1 MDCAGERLGVVPQ
14 ASRDFVVCLASV
26 LDQLV
31 TQAETTKLTRFDAVR
46 PPNIT
51 VEDYLSRL
59 YTYFGCSAECFVL
72 ALIYV
77 DRVVQSHESF
87 TVNRTN
93 VHRLILAALLV
104 GAKYFDDFFYS
115 NSYYSKVGGVRT
127 KELNTLETCLLEMLH
142 WRLYVSPEEYVQYMS
157 SVTAA
162 VRPAPPLE
170 VCVDVEMSESED
182 DCCKSSCASSASTF
196 SPEHCSPSNSS
207 AAFGSTTSKIPVADS
222 IIAAA
227 F

>member
-1 MDCAGERLGVVPQ
+1 MDCAGEGLPVVPQ

-26 LDQLV
+26 LEQLIA
-31 TQAETTKLTRFDAVR
+31 QAGTTKLTRFDAVR
-46 PPNIT
+46 PPNIS

-59 YTYFGCSAECFVL
+59 YNYFGCSVECFVL

-77 DRVVQSHESF
+77 DRVVQLHESF

-93 VHRLILAALLV
+93 VHRLILAALLI

-162 VRPAPPLE
+162 VRPAPALE
-170 VCVDVEMSESED
+170 VDMDAELSSTD
-182 DCCKSSCASSASTF
+182 DECCKSSCPSSASTV
-196 SPEHCSPSNSS
+196 SPALCSPTLSL
-207 AAFGSTTSKIPVADS
+207 AAYSTTACKIHEAEASV
-222 IIAAA
+222 AAA